1 MANQIQHTYGTAAP
15 ASDALAKSEIAVRHI
30 AANCTASSSSMIYV
44 GEDAADDG
52 VTARALGTGISGDSG
67 QGGAAIG
74 GNITF
79 TGGTDITTSVSG
91 STVTI
96 TSSAGGGSG
105 DMTGVDISVGTGLDI
120 SQSNTTS
127 GSYTSTITLDLS
139 EFTDGT
145 SDIDSNDEV
154 IYLDNGTEK
163 RKAFSELK
171 LSEFNND
178 SGWTS
183 NSGDITGVTAGTGLS
198 GGGSSGG
205 VTLAL
210 DFSELT
216 DMTGGI
222 SGSTE
227 FILQD
232 GSTESRKAASE
243 IALSNFNNDSGW
255 TTNSGTVTSVGISP
269 GTGLDAGSAITSSG
283 TISVS
288 LDLSE
293 LTDGTSDIDSND
305 EVIYLDNGTEKRKAF
320 SELKLSEFNN
330 DSGWTSNSGDITG
343 VTAGDG
349 LTGGGSSGSVTL
361 TLGVDDSTIEIS
373 SDAARV
379 KASGITT
386 SHLAADAVTGAKIAD
401 DAIDSEHYTNAS
413 IDHAHLANDCVDG
426 DNIANDSIDSEHY
439 VDGSID
445 HAHLANDCIDGDN
458 IQNDVIN
465 SEHYAAGS
473 IDEEHLN
480 ATNSPSDNQILSY
493 NAAGSNFTWV
503 DDQTG
508 GGGSGTTINNNA
520 NNYIITGSGTADT
533 LEAESTFTFDAGALV
548 LSERSP
554 TITMGT
560 SHPSAAPQIK
570 MYEGTT
576 LKSGS
581 STNITVAT
589 EWAYDAMSGAVM
601 AIGSTEYDF
610 AGGVYMGAI

>member
-30 AANCTASSSSMIYV
+30 AANCTASSSSMLYV

-105 DMTGVDISVGTGLDI
+105 DMTGVDITADTGLDI

-127 GSYTSTITLDLS
+127 GNYTSTI
-139 EFTDGT
+139 
-145 SDIDSNDEV
+145 
-154 IYLDNGTEK
+154 
-163 RKAFSELK
+163 
-171 LSEFNND
+171 
-178 SGWTS
+178 
-183 NSGDITGVTAGTGLS
+183 
-198 GGGSSGG
+198 
-205 VTLAL
+205 
-210 DFSELT
+210 
-216 DMTGGI
+216 
-222 SGSTE
+222 
-227 FILQD
+227 
-232 GSTESRKAASE
+232 
-243 IALSNFNNDSGW
+243 
-255 TTNSGTVTSVGISP
+255 
-269 GTGLDAGSAITSSG
+269 
-283 TISVS
+283 S

-293 LTDGTSDIDSND
+293 LSDGTADIDSND

-413 IDHAHLANDCVDG
+413 IDHAHL
-426 DNIANDSIDSEHY
+426 S
-439 VDGSID
+439 
-445 HAHLANDCIDGDN
+445 NDCIDGDN

-465 SEHYAAGS
+465 SEHYAAAS

-493 NAAGSNFTWV
+493 DSSSGGFTWV
-503 DDQTG
+503 DDQTGG

-610 AGGVYMGAI
+610 AGGVYMGAV